1 VIVTTLDGLKDH
13 CVPSAPA
20 ALLKAGVLALGLVA
34 LPPVKGALGGTPSSS
49 FNGVIGIKK
58 AFPTLAEQ
66 LRDTLGSG
74 LRVCTWSTLP
84 QGSGMGT
91 SSILAGAMLFAMAQ
105 AIGKPYADDASL
117 MHGVLVLEQLL
128 TTGSCPSVLPHGLS
142 PPLSRIA
149 FFPARACRE
158 RFAFAFDFGRGAA
171 LLPRMISICGV
182 RTLLCRARLIA
193 TLTRSVAI
201 PAAARRAGEDRT

>member
-1 VIVTTLDGLKDH
+1 MGPLA
-13 CVPSAPA
+13 SATSA
-20 ALLKAGVLALGLVA
+20 AVA
-34 LPPVKGALGGTPSSS
+34 TGSAEAEESRTKLSSGCAVRSS
-49 FNGVIGIKK
+49 FAV
-58 AFPTLAEQ
+58 
-66 LRDTLGSG
+66 
-74 LRVCTWSTLP
+74 
-84 QGSGMGT
+84 T
-91 SSILAGAMLFAMAQ
+91 SSKSATSYVTLLSKLACRCTSSTC
-105 AIGKPYADDASL
+105 ASCC
-117 MHGVLVLEQLL
+117 
-128 TTGSCPSVLPHGLS
+128 SCPSVLPHGLS